1 MDFYL
6 TTSAST
12 FPCFQINWLTSS
24 CIKPVENLQPTCYHQ
39 AGASDVK
46 AFWYRLDDCKA
57 TILQQTSVFL
67 SVFDGNSAI
76 SLLWFYY
83 DLGEIPSCFWQTS
96 CWARKDCWRH
106 REVAD
111 GNWTSKVKK
120 PEHHLPIAVDPYSVT
135 RPANFLCERKPEYPR
150 KTCDNRQSVALHGCM
165 YMCYN
170 HRQIC
175 WDTREKTQNF
185 WKVFTCP
192 YKTAPSLHNNV
203 DKNWNHYGDYC
214 DTYCNNIVSGS
225 GEYDYVSI

>member
-24 CIKPVENLQPTCYHQ
+24 CIKPVENLQPTCFHQ

-46 AFWYRLDDCKA
+46 AFWYRLDDCKK
-57 TILQQTSVFL
+57 TSLQQTCVFL
-67 SVFDGNSAI
+67 SVFDSNSAI

-120 PEHHLPIAVDPYSVT
+120 PLLVQLHHKGRETRTSFANCCGSVFRNPPCKLSLWEET
-135 RPANFLCERKPEYPR
+135 RIPAENL
-150 KTCDNRQSVALHGCM
+150 RQSAKRCP
-165 YMCYN
+165 
-170 HRQIC
+170 
-175 WDTREKTQNF
+175 TR
-185 WKVFTCP
+185 
-192 YKTAPSLHNNV
+192 L
-203 DKNWNHYGDYC
+203 
-214 DTYCNNIVSGS
+214 
-225 GEYDYVSI
+225 YVHVLQS